1 MSVEEQLKID
11 PNTADAAALRKL
23 PGVGP
28 AIARRI
34 IAARPFAGPQ
44 DLSRVPGLGKGA
56 VDRLQDRL
64 VFPGELETVASAV
77 EEQAS
82 EEGMAAREGKLE
94 TELPEILA
102 AELTEAA
109 AEPAAASKS
118 EASPE
123 SEASAPSQAEGTRE
137 SPPPAAPQPPSSAGS
152 ATTSLP
158 PGFTRTETFTLTVA
172 VGLLSM
178 ILSVLLT
185 LATLAGINGTLDIR
199 RHPVIRQTQSDLTKA
214 TGELQ
219 ALSGSL
225 QAIGR
230 RLEAL
235 EGLTGRM
242 VAVEE
247 QVGALKDDVGEALD
261 RVEATAVL
269 VEQLARETE
278 KLSVR
283 VNRFDEFL
291 AALREFLNATSP
303 TPTPGPTEA
312 P

>member
-56 VDRLQDRL
+56 
-64 VFPGELETVASAV
+64 
-77 EEQAS
+77 
-82 EEGMAAREGKLE
+82 
-94 TELPEILA
+94 PEIR
-102 AELTEAA
+102 
-109 AEPAAASKS
+109 P
-118 EASPE
+118 
-123 SEASAPSQAEGTRE
+123 
-137 SPPPAAPQPPSSAGS
+137 
-152 ATTSLP
+152 
-158 PGFTRTETFTLTVA
+158 
-172 VGLLSM
+172 
-178 ILSVLLT
+178 
-185 LATLAGINGTLDIR
+185 
-199 RHPVIRQTQSDLTKA
+199 HPVKSRAQSDLTKA

-247 QVGALKDDVGEALD
+247 QGGALKGDVGEAL
-261 RVEATAVL
+261 
-269 VEQLARETE
+269 
-278 KLSVR
+278 
-283 VNRFDEFL
+283 
-291 AALREFLNATSP
+291 
-303 TPTPGPTEA
+303 G
-312 P
+312 